1 MKHDDDEDTQNANH
15 KLGKIFSLHILVSF
29 FSPSSTERE
38 KITLLDFFFLLSSTL
53 LLSLCN
59 VEGEERLGGKRYI
72 YVFCSFVTK

>member
-15 KLGKIFSLHILVSF
+15 KLGKIFSLHPHSC
-29 FSPSSTERE
+29 
-38 KITLLDFFFLLSSTL
+38 FFLLALLDRERKNNFIRFFSSTL

-59 VEGEERLGGKRYI
+59 VEGEERRWGGKRYI